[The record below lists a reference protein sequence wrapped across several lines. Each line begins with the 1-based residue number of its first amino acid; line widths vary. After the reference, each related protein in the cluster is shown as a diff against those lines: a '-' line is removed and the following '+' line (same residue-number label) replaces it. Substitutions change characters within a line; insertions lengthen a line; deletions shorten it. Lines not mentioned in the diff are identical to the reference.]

1 MDSVIVLVLLGV
13 IWAAV
18 LIPPWL
24 HGRREAQP
32 AASIRVFRRQLWSLG
47 QGPVAGARRERYG
60 AVRFVSDDG
69 AVAYGPGGTLDRLE
83 ALHELA
89 TVGPMA
95 DEAVV
100 LDGAE
105 FDGDAYLDELDG
117 LDDEF
122 DPDVEPEFDGYADG
136 AEGLGYGARRA
147 RVPAI
152 ASYPEPVSAGAPAVA
167 IALEPDWASAG
178 PREPAGSAA
187 RRWAQRAPQHPVA
200 SDRSPAAGRSRA
212 RAYRRRRQVMV
223 VLLVAVAVTLA
234 WALVLQLSAL
244 WVANA
249 VADVLLV
256 AYVALLVRLRRRSVE
271 RADKVHYLA
280 PIEAPRPAV
289 VVLHG

>member
-83 ALHELA
+83 ALRDLA
-89 TVGPMA
+89 PVGPMA

-105 FDGDAYLDELDG
+105 FGDDTYLDEPDG
-117 LDDEF
+117 DV
-122 DPDVEPEFDGYADG
+122 DVEVGAYAD
-136 AEGLGYGARRA
+136 AAEEGLGYGARRA
-147 RVPAI
+147 GVPAV
-152 ASYPEPVSAGAPAVA
+152 ASYPEPLSSGAAAVA
-167 IALEPDWASAG
+167 IALEPDWSSAG

-187 RRWAQRAPQHPVA
+187 RRWAERAPQQPVA
-200 SDRSPAAGRSRA
+200 SGRSPAAARSRA

-223 VLLVAVAVTLA
+223 VLLVAVAVTLG

-244 WVANA
+244 WVAHA

-256 AYVALLVRLRRRSVE
+256 AYVTLLVRLRRRSVE